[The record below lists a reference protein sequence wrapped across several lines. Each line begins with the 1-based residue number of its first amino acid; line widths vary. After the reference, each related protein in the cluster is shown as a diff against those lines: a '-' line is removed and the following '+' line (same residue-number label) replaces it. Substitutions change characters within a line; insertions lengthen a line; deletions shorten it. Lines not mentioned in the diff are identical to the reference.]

1 MKNLSIIL
9 VVRNLLLIAVL
20 VALGSGC
27 APASKEQE
35 SSEPAQVPAPVTEST
50 ESAEVPAPVTEEK
63 EISAETPES
72 LMTTQVTSV
81 TEGITPALTLQ
92 NVYFDFD
99 SFVLTPTAQEKLR
112 QVAQS
117 LRNNPSVRLQIEGH
131 ADERGTKEYNLTLGE
146 QRAQVVKDFLIAE
159 GVDPA
164 MLSAISYGEEEPAM
178 VGSNQQAWL
187 QNRRVE
193 FKKL

>member
-1 MKNLSIIL
+1 MKNLSIKL
-9 VVRNLLLIAVL
+9 VVRNLLLISVL
-20 VALGSGC
+20 VALGAGC

-50 ESAEVPAPVTEEK
+50 EPAQVPAPVTEEK

-117 LRNNPSVRLQIEGH
+117 LRNNPSVRIQIEGH